1 VNETDAIEQLA
12 TLLDRS
18 TDAGTA
24 PDSLLSLL
32 SLADSMRSE
41 AQIMAPSSDFRSAL
55 RAELVAAST
64 VQTTLL
70 ARLVAGWTV
79 RTNAIRSSARV
90 AVAALTA
97 SSMIGTAGV
106 AMASQESIPGDALYA
121 MKGWT
126 EQVRLMLATDELAG
140 ARLHLAFA
148 TERLQ
153 EIELGAAT
161 LTSDQIVDLLR
172 RMDTASQAGA
182 DAMLDGAASG
192 ATKLDELRSFTGRQR
207 SGLAGLL
214 AHLPLLAQ
222 NSVVESLELLLR
234 IDANATGSVAL
245 SALDDCDCSEAD
257 ADSIIT
263 SVRSRSSVLGFS
275 EPKAQLDCDCINL
288 PAGSFA
294 RAPRPSGSDGSE
306 TRAEQTN
313 QNDDTEP
320 REQPF
325 QPGNGLS
332 NEDPR
337 TDSDDG
343 QGSLSTGLNALP
355 LDSLGDTAGMQ
366 PDTSAVNRAAETAD
380 DGLSDG

>member
-1 VNETDAIEQLA
+1 MNETDAIEQLA

-18 TDAGTA
+18 ADTGTA

-55 RAELVAAST
+55 RAELVASGT

-70 ARLVAGWTV
+70 ARLLAGWTV

-97 SSMIGTAGV
+97 SSMLGTAGV

-148 TERLQ
+148 AERLE

-161 LTSDQIVDLLR
+161 LSSDQIVDLLR

-192 ATKLDELRSFTGRQR
+192 ATTLDELRSFTVRQR

-222 NSVVESLELLLR
+222 NSAVESLELLLR
-234 IDANATGSVAL
+234 IGANATSSVAL
-245 SALDDCDCSEAD
+245 SVLDDCDCSEAD
-257 ADSIIT
+257 AESVIT
-263 SVRSRSSVLGFS
+263 SMRSRSPVFGFS
-275 EPKAQLDCDCINL
+275 EPKAQLDCDCINP

-294 RAPRPSGSDGSE
+294 RAPRRSGSDESE
-306 TRAEQTN
+306 PRADQTN

-332 NEDPR
+332 NADPR

-343 QGSLSTGLNALP
+343 QGSISTGLNALP
-355 LDSLGDTAGMQ
+355 LDSLGEITGVQ
-366 PDTSAVNRAAETAD
+366 PDTSAVNRAAEATD

>member
-1 VNETDAIEQLA
+1 
-12 TLLDRS
+12 
-18 TDAGTA
+18 
-24 PDSLLSLL
+24 
-32 SLADSMRSE
+32 
-41 AQIMAPSSDFRSAL
+41 MAPSSDFRSAL
-55 RAELVAAST
+55 RAELVASGT

-70 ARLVAGWTV
+70 ARLLAGWTA

-97 SSMIGTAGV
+97 SSMLGTAGV

-148 TERLQ
+148 AERLE

-161 LTSDQIVDLLR
+161 LSSDQIVDLLR

-192 ATKLDELRSFTGRQR
+192 ATTLDELRSFTVRQR

-222 NSVVESLELLLR
+222 NSAVESLELLLR
-234 IDANATGSVAL
+234 IDANATGSATL
-245 SALDDCDCSEAD
+245 SALDDCDCPETD
-257 ADSIIT
+257 ATSMIT
-263 SVRSRSSVLGFS
+263 TLRSRSSVLGFS
-275 EPKAQLDCDCINL
+275 KLDVQLDCDCTNL

-294 RAPRPSGSDGSE
+294 RGPRPTSAADSE
-306 TRAEQTN
+306 PGAGQTN
-313 QNDDTEP
+313 QNGDTEP

-332 NEDPR
+332 NADPR

-343 QGSLSTGLNALP
+343 QGSISTGLNALP
-355 LDSLGDTAGMQ
+355 LDSLGEITGVQ
-366 PDTSAVNRAAETAD
+366 PDTSAVNRAAEATD